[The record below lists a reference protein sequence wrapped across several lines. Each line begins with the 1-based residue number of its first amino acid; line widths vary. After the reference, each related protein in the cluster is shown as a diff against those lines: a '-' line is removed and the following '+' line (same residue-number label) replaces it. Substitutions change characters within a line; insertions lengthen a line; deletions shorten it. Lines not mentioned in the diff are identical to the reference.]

1 MSEESSVNRP
11 NLKQLAIRK
20 IPIFS
25 SFSDSEKGRL
35 VDTLLLREY
44 KKGANILISSEEGRD
59 IMFVADGAV
68 DIKRIG
74 PNGREVIVARL
85 STGEFFGEIALLTG
99 SSRTADVT
107 AVDDSMI
114 LVLRAGDF
122 ESLLNSVPGL
132 SKALLIHLAH
142 RVAAASTRIADLAL
156 FDVYYRVF
164 RALSSLAKKDPK
176 SGDLIVQERPTHKEL
191 ASMVGTSRE
200 MVTRALTKLQDDEIL
215 EIDDKQVKILS
226 DVAYE

>member
-1 MSEESSVNRP
+1 MNDTSSVNRP

-25 SFSDSEKGRL
+25 AFSESEKEKL

-44 KKGANILISSEEGRD
+44 KKGTSILVSSEEGRD
-59 IMFVADGAV
+59 IMFIADGTV

-114 LVLRAGDF
+114 LILRAGDF
-122 ESLLNSVPGL
+122 ESLLTSVPGL
-132 SKALLIHLAH
+132 SKALLVHLAH